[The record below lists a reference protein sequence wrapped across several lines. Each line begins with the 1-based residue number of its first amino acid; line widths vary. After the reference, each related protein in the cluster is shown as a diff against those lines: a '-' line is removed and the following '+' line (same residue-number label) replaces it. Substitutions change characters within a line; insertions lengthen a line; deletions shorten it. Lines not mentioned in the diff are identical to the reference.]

1 MQLLVLTTI
10 ATVAV
15 VELAAHWRRK
25 IRELRLRLK
34 AKQDELAQLE
44 HTLVETGQKLRK
56 SAHDLN
62 NVFGIVIG
70 YSSLPVDELCEKD
83 LGEIVAAAQ
92 RGAELSK
99 QISATVKRDYA
110 VVSTQAS

>member
-15 VELAAHWRRK
+15 VELASRWRRN
-25 IRELRLRLK
+25 IAELRTRLK

-44 HTLVETGQKLRK
+44 HTLAETGMKLRK

-70 YSSLPVDELCEKD
+70 YSSLPVDELCDKD

-99 QISATVKRDYA
+99 QISSTVKRELA
-110 VVSTQAS
+110 PISS